1 MATYPPTIFGYDNPK
16 EKNMA
21 EQAQEM
27 VVDATPKKTA
37 FMAKPSTH
45 EERIKKDEEELE
57 KLKKEAIGETEES
70 AKEVEEKKAEDEE
83 APKNAEERTFKK
95 RYGDLRRHSQEK
107 EKEFQKQLDELKAQ
121 LEKATKK
128 EIKLPKTEAEIEE
141 WAKEYP
147 DVAGIV
153 ETIAIKKAKEQSDA
167 LEKRIK
173 EIDELNAKSAKER
186 AEVELLKIHPDFAD
200 IRESDDFH
208 EWAEEQPKW
217 VQDAL
222 YENSEDAR
230 SAARAIDLYKSDR
243 NIGKKE
249 KVNSG
254 KEAAKAVETKTQK
267 SIPDT
272 EGKTSMIRESDVQ
285 NMTAEE
291 YEKNSDAIMEAIRSG
306 NFIYDLSGSAR

>member
-1 MATYPPTIFGYDNPK
+1 
-16 EKNMA
+16 MA

-37 FMAKPSTH
+37 FMDKRSTH
-45 EERIKKDEEELE
+45 EDRIKKDEEELE
-57 KLKKEAIGETEES
+57 LLKKQAEGEPEEPVTEE
-70 AKEVEEKKAEDEE
+70 KAEDEE
-83 APKNAEERTFKK
+83 KPKNAEERTFKK

-107 EKEFQKQLDELKAQ
+107 EKQFQKQLDDLKAQ

-167 LEKRIK
+167 LELRIK
-173 EIDELNAKSAKER
+173 EIDELNARTTKER
-186 AEVELLKIHPDFAD
+186 AEVELLRIHPDFAE

-208 EWAEEQPKW
+208 EWADEQPKW

-230 SAARAIDLYKSDR
+230 AAARAIDLYKSDR
-243 NIGKKE
+243 NISTKE

-254 KEAAKAVETKTQK
+254 KEAAKAVATKTKK
-267 SIPDT
+267 SMPDT
-272 EGKTSMIRESDVQ
+272 TGKNSMIKESDVQ
-285 NMTAEE
+285 KMSADE
-291 YEKNSDAIMEAIRSG
+291 YDKNSDVIMEAIRAG
-306 NFIYDLSGSAR
+306 NFVYDISGSAR